1 MGFSSFLISQKTFS
15 LPKYKLPKQSPS
27 PPRCSMYAI
36 EDKLKAIVKEVLK
49 LDERDLLALLPTF
62 HSRIEEFQSIS
73 EWEEAC
79 ILYFLINGVRIKSIQ
94 LADRV
99 QQINSR
105 HRKRTERDPEKK
117 DDGVEKRAALRPVS
131 PQPGGGS
138 ESPAFPPRARPVLT
152 LVK

>member
-1 MGFSSFLISQKTFS
+1 MS
-15 LPKYKLPKQSPS
+15 
-27 PPRCSMYAI
+27 AI

-49 LDERDLLALLPTF
+49 LDERDLLALLPNY

-79 ILYFLINGVRIKSIQ
+79 ILYFLINGVRIRSIQ
-94 LADRV
+94 LSDRV

-105 HRKRTERDPEKK
+105 HKKRSESKK
-117 DDGVEKRAALRPVS
+117 DLIGAPKVAPLAKGTEDQDPD
-131 PQPGGGS
+131 
-138 ESPAFPPRARPVLT
+138 PAPRTKPVLK